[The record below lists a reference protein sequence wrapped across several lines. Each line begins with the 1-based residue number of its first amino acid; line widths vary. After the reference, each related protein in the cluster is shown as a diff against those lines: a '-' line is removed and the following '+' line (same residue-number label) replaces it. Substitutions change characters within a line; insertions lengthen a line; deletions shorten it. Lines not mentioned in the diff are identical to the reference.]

1 MCGVWTV
8 GINLLRGNTKD
19 TQSTLIGIGFMSLSL
34 NFEQRNGNLQDINL
48 MLLFL
53 TLNMYL
59 CTGMFVPF
67 CQLTNVAD
75 VALRQIIKQKSL
87 RRLRVVLVVHF
98 SYT

>member
-1 MCGVWTV
+1 MCGVWNV

-19 TQSTLIGIGFMSLSL
+19 TQSTLIGIAFMSLSL
-34 NFEQRNGNLQDINL
+34 NFEHLNGNLQDINL

-59 CTGMFVPF
+59 CTGMLVPF

-75 VALRQIIKQKSL
+75 VALREIKQKSL